1 MKYISTFELFEG
13 YNKPRAGG
21 KRRWTVKYKKKIN
34 CNNPKG
40 FSQKQYC
47 KRKRRGGNYKNE
59 SLNESDYYHA
69 LEVMDVLVDM
79 SLELW
84 DDNFN
89 VQVAP
94 KIITEDDRYIR
105 VAMQKKSEPSPLG
118 MYGATRFDYNKIKDV
133 LLTMISYMED
143 EGYTIKEIEV
153 SEKYAHTLIPV
164 ELKEEKL
171 YLKYRPEQM
180 VDYQIGQLVINFK
193 EQ

>member
-59 SLNESDYYHA
+59 SLNESDWFRISYHA

-105 VAMQKKSEPSPLG
+105 VAMQKKSEPS
-118 MYGATRFDYNKIKDV
+118 RFDYNKIKDV

>member
-1 MKYISTFELFEG
+1 
-13 YNKPRAGG
+13 
-21 KRRWTVKYKKKIN
+21 
-34 CNNPKG
+34 
-40 FSQKQYC
+40 
-47 KRKRRGGNYKNE
+47 
-59 SLNESDYYHA
+59 
-69 LEVMDVLVDM
+69 MDVLVDM

-105 VAMQKKSEPSPLG
+105 VAMQKKSEPS
-118 MYGATRFDYNKIKDV
+118 RFDYNKIKDV